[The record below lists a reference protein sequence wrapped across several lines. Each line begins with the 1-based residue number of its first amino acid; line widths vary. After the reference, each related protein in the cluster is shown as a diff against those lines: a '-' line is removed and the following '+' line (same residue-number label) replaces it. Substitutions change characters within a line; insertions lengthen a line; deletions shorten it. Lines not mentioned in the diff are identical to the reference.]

1 MMNWDDLKLFLT
13 VARYGTMSSAAKQL
27 NIQHST
33 ISRRIRAL
41 EKQLGV
47 SLLVRKK
54 GTYHLTDAGI
64 KIERAAARM
73 ESEVIGVDGALLGQ
87 DLHLVGPLRVT
98 TISIMS
104 STILMPMFNSFCKN
118 YPEIDLHIVASNTTA
133 SLAQREADIAI
144 RSTNAPGETLIGKRV
159 VTVKSTIYGSIEYFK
174 QLKQLKENKQNKN
187 GLKWIGAECCDFHR
201 SWTNQ
206 TCGTATHQFNCDDAL
221 ITVAALREG
230 LGVSF
235 LPCFMGDADSQLER
249 YCDPDPKF
257 DLGLWVLIHPEQKHN
272 ARVLA
277 FRNHI
282 INNIENQRHLFE
294 GDTVA
299 G

>member
-1 MMNWDDLKLFLT
+1 MNWDDLKLFLA
-13 VARYGTMSSAAKQL
+13 VARYGTMSSAAKHL

-33 ISRRIRAL
+33 ISRRVRAL

-54 GTYHLTDAGI
+54 GTYKLTEAGTT
-64 KIERAAARM
+64 IEQAATRM

-87 DLHLVGPLRVT
+87 DSRLVGPLRIT

-104 STILMPMFNSFCKN
+104 STVLMPMFNSFCKT
-118 YPEIDLHIVASNTTA
+118 YPEIELHIVASNTVA
-133 SLAQREADIAI
+133 SLSQREADVAI
-144 RSTNAPGETLIGKRV
+144 RSTNMPGETLIGKRL
-159 VTVKSTIYGSIEYFK
+159 VTIKSTIYGSPDY
-174 QLKQLKENKQNKN
+174 LKQHRQNDEELK
-187 GLKWIGAECCDFHR
+187 LIGAECCDFHR

-206 TCGTATHQFNCDDAL
+206 SSDASTFQFNCDDAL
-221 ITVAALREG
+221 ITVSALKEG

-235 LPCFMGDADSQLER
+235 LPCFMGDADPLLER

-282 INNIENQRHLFE
+282 IQSINAQKALFE
-294 GDTVA
+294 GCT
-299 G
+299 